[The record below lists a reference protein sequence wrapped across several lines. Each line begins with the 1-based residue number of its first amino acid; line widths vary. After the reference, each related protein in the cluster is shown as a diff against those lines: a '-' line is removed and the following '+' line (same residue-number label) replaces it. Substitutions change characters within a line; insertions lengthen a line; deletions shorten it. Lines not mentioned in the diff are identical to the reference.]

1 LTPSEPKIPDFKVST
16 QWFEVEN
23 ELEWGRLGDCDEY
36 FYTTPEERDS
46 NPAKSSDLTN
56 QEQNNGKHS
65 EKDAS

>member
-36 FYTTPEERDS
+36 FYTTPEERE
-46 NPAKSSDLTN
+46 NK
-56 QEQNNGKHS
+56 
-65 EKDAS
+65 